1 MHVAMLKASVLM
13 SALPLKRVKEK
24 GDREIAGGQV
34 GICDTASTVNA
45 TVKCRSRVHQGS
57 L

>member
-1 MHVAMLKASVLM
+1 M
-13 SALPLKRVKEK
+13 SALPLKSVKEK
-24 GDREIAGGQV
+24 GDEEIAGGQV

-45 TVKCRSRVHQGS
+45 TVKCRSGVHQGS

>member
-1 MHVAMLKASVLM
+1 MHVAMFTASVLM
-13 SALPLKRVKEK
+13 SALPLKSVKEK
-24 GDREIAGGQV
+24 GDEEIAGGQV

-45 TVKCRSRVHQGS
+45 TVKCRSGVHQGS